1 MTRYS
6 FNNYEDLKVAV
17 VKHIQTSD
25 KHIILE
31 GKGNN
36 GKSVLIRDLRT
47 LITDYNFD
55 IRNHPGN
62 TYEDLTI
69 DESESEYESDEEDD
83 MVEIPQFTPGEQKEL
98 KISQK
103 SIIHTN
109 TPINDLPY
117 SITYYFDFSF
127 NESDPIPPHIHN
139 IINGIRGLYRC
150 RFGCYSNNN

>member
-6 FNNYEDLKVAV
+6 FNNYEDLKTAV

-36 GKSVLIRDLRT
+36 GKSVLIRELRT
-47 LITDYNFD
+47 LITNYNFD
-55 IRNHPGN
+55 IRNHPEN
-62 TYEDLTI
+62 TYQDLTI
-69 DESESEYESDEEDD
+69 DESESESDED
-83 MVEIPQFTPGEQKEL
+83 VEIPEFTPGEQKEL
-98 KISQK
+98 KISEK

-117 SITYYFDFSF
+117 SITYYFNFSF
-127 NESDPIPPHIHN
+127 NESNSIPPHIQN
-139 IINGIRGLYRC
+139 IINGIRGLYRY
-150 RFGCYSNNN
+150 RFRCYLNNN

>member
-6 FNNYEDLKVAV
+6 FNNYEDLKTAV

-36 GKSVLIRDLRT
+36 GKSVLIRELRT
-47 LITDYNFD
+47 LITNYNFD
-55 IRNHPGN
+55 IRNHPEN
-62 TYEDLTI
+62 TYQDLTI
-69 DESESEYESDEEDD
+69 DESESESDEED
-83 MVEIPQFTPGEQKEL
+83 VEIPEFTPGEQKEL
-98 KISQK
+98 KISEK

-117 SITYYFDFSF
+117 SITYYFNFSF
-127 NESDPIPPHIHN
+127 NESNSIPPHIQN
-139 IINGIRGLYRC
+139 IINGIRGLYRY
-150 RFGCYSNNN
+150 RFRCYLNNN